1 MTRNNKLVLVSLLL
15 WGIGE
20 GLFVFIESLYLER
33 LGATP
38 VEVGMTLALASAAVL
53 VSYLPAGWLS
63 DRFNRKA
70 NMLAGYVVG
79 ALAAFVM
86 ALAHDWHTLLLGLVF
101 YAVSG
106 FCVPAITSYV
116 VQEAAPRERNRVVT
130 TVFVGYSAGLVI
142 SPAIGGWLAE
152 HWTMRGVFVVSGAAF
167 LLATATVSLAAP
179 QPRPP
184 VAATMPAAWRA
195 LWGQP
200 RVPRLAAVLMVFFIA
215 AYMGFPLAPNFLA
228 RAGYDLAI
236 LGALGS
242 VHAAGAVLWGVI
254 LGRLDERGTRGLLVG
269 GAVLV
274 LYAGLLVVVPPLPVI
289 VMAFVLRGALIS
301 VRSVAAARLAVEV
314 DDQSLGLTFG
324 LLSSL
329 QAGGMMIAAW
339 LAGLLFA
346 RNPAFPLLATII
358 FLPPILLLLWRD
370 ERRAALA
377 RGPLAPEPAE
387 SL

>member
-167 LLATATVSLAAP
+167 LLATATVSLA
-179 QPRPP
+179 
-184 VAATMPAAWRA
+184 
-195 LWGQP
+195 
-200 RVPRLAAVLMVFFIA
+200 
-215 AYMGFPLAPNFLA
+215 
-228 RAGYDLAI
+228 
-236 LGALGS
+236 
-242 VHAAGAVLWGVI
+242 
-254 LGRLDERGTRGLLVG
+254 
-269 GAVLV
+269 
-274 LYAGLLVVVPPLPVI
+274 
-289 VMAFVLRGALIS
+289 
-301 VRSVAAARLAVEV
+301 
-314 DDQSLGLTFG
+314 
-324 LLSSL
+324 
-329 QAGGMMIAAW
+329 
-339 LAGLLFA
+339 
-346 RNPAFPLLATII
+346 
-358 FLPPILLLLWRD
+358 
-370 ERRAALA
+370 
-377 RGPLAPEPAE
+377 
-387 SL
+387 